1 LSEEKGL
8 HGTVLVTG
16 GAGFIGSH
24 IVEGLAERGYSV
36 IALDNLFLGRPENLK
51 GIMERYPGKVRFVQ
65 GDVLNEELLF
75 KLVREND
82 VIAILHQAA
91 VSSAPMFIPDPRK
104 GVEANVLGFLNV
116 LEAARRFDVPKVV
129 YASTSSV
136 YNVYTPP
143 HREDMVIKPRTFYE
157 YSLWTR
163 EHAAWIYWDFY
174 RIETI
179 GLRYF
184 SIYGPREEHK
194 GRYAN
199 VISQFIWKILRGEPP
214 VIFGDGSQTRDF
226 TFVKDVVKANIL
238 AMEKKGIGGEV
249 FNVGTGKETTF
260 NEVVK
265 LINQVLGT
273 NIQPK
278 YVPNPIK
285 NYVYR
290 TGADTT
296 KAEKIL
302 GFKAE
307 TDLLT
312 GIRITA
318 KYYKKLYEETPDA
331 IPRIKD

>member
-1 LSEEKGL
+1 MLS
-8 HGTVLVTG
+8 VLVSG

-24 IVEGLAERGYSV
+24 LVEGLAERGFRV
-36 IALDNLFLGRPENLK
+36 IALDNLFLGRPQNLRSV
-51 GIMERYPGKVRFVQ
+51 MERFPDRVVFVR
-65 GDVLNEELLF
+65 GDVCDADLVF
-75 KLVREND
+75 RLVRDYE
-82 VIAILHQAA
+82 VSAIFHQAA
-91 VSSAPMFIPDPRK
+91 TSSAPMFIPDPRK
-104 GVEANVLGFLNV
+104 GVEANVLGFLNI
-116 LEAARRFDVPKVV
+116 LEAARRFDVPKVI

-136 YNVYTPP
+136 YNVHEPP

-157 YSLWTR
+157 YSLWVR

-174 RIETI
+174 RIETV

-199 VISQFIWKILRGEPP
+199 VISQFIWKILRGESP

-238 AMEKKGIGGEV
+238 AIEKKGIGGEV
-249 FNVGTGKETTF
+249 FNVGTGRETTF

-273 NIQPK
+273 SVQPK

-290 TGADTT
+290 TRADTS
-296 KAEKIL
+296 KAEKVL

-312 GIRITA
+312 GIKITA
-318 KYYKKLYEETPDA
+318 EYYKELYEQNPDA
-331 IPRIKD
+331 IPKID